1 MTTLSIV
8 VPCYNEEEAIPLFF
22 NSVEKS
28 LAPLSSLKLEYWLVD
43 DGSLDKTVDV
53 MKQFHQKCPD
63 RVHYISFSRHFG
75 KEAAMYAGLRATT
88 GDYVVIMDVDLQDP
102 PSLLPQMYQLIQT
115 GDYDCIGTRRI
126 DRTGEGR
133 IKSFFSRHFYTFIN
147 RISNTNIVP
156 GARDF
161 RMMTRQMVDAVL
173 TLRETD
179 RFSKGIFSWVGFNTK
194 YLEYHNVPR
203 AAGQSDWSTWSLFK
217 YAMSGIADF
226 SQAPLS
232 IAVWLGTLTSILAL
246 LGIIFV
252 IVRRI
257 VHPGSSVFGWAS
269 LVCII
274 LLLGGMQLLCLGIVG
289 KYVGR
294 IYAQV
299 KNRPIYVVKEK
310 K

>member
-8 VPCYNEEEAIPLFF
+8 VPCYNEEATIPIFLRRV
-22 NSVEKS
+22 NHVLKS
-28 LAPLSSLKLEYWLVD
+28 LPLDPEYWFVD
-43 DGSLDKTVDV
+43 DGSTDNTLEV
-53 MKQFHQKCPD
+53 MEKFHQQSPTK
-63 RVHYISFSRHFG
+63 VHYLSFSRHFG
-75 KEAAMYAGLRATT
+75 KEAGMYAGLKASR
-88 GDYVVIMDVDLQDP
+88 GDLVVIMDVDLQDP
-102 PSLLPQMYQLIQT
+102 PELLPKMYQLLET
-115 GDYDCIGTRRI
+115 GDYDCIGSRRV

-133 IKSFFSRHFYTFIN
+133 VKSFFSKGFYSVIN

-161 RMMTRQMVDAVL
+161 RMMTRQMVEAVL
-173 TLRETD
+173 TLQETD
-179 RFSKGIFSWVGFNTK
+179 RFSKGLFAWVGFRTK

-203 AAGQSDWSTWSLFK
+203 SAGHSDWSTWSLFK

-232 IAVWLGTLTSILAL
+232 IAVWLGTASSVCAL

-257 VHPGSSVFGWAS
+257 VRPTSSVFGWAS
-269 LVCII
+269 LVCI
-274 LLLGGMQLLCLGIVG
+274 LLLIGGMQLLCLGIVG
-289 KYVGR
+289 KYVGK

-299 KNRPIYVVKEK
+299 KRRPLYIIKEK

>member
-1 MTTLSIV
+1 MSRLSIV
-8 VPCYNEEEAIPLFF
+8 VPCFNEEETIPLFYQQVQ
-22 NSVEKS
+22 SAI
-28 LAPLSSLKLEYWLVD
+28 APLHLDAIEYWFVD
-43 DGSLDKTVDV
+43 DGSTDQTLKV
-53 MKQFHQKCPD
+53 MKDLHQTHQGA
-63 RVHYISFSRHFG
+63 VHFISFSRHFG
-75 KEAAMYAGLRATT
+75 KEAAMYAGLKAAT

-102 PSLLPQMYQLIQT
+102 PALLPKMYHLLQE

-126 DRTGEGR
+126 DRTGEDR
-133 IKSFFSRHFYTFIN
+133 VKSFFSRHFYSVVN

-156 GARDF
+156 GARDY

-173 TLRETD
+173 SLKESD
-179 RFSKGIFSWVGFNTK
+179 RFSKGIFSWVGFKTK
-194 YLEYHNVPR
+194 YLSYHNVPR
-203 AAGQSDWSTWSLFK
+203 SAGHSDWSTWALFK

-232 IAVWLGTLTSILAL
+232 IAVWLGTATSILAL
-246 LGIIFV
+246 IGIIFV

-257 VHPGSSVFGWAS
+257 VHPSSSVFGWAS

-289 KYVGR
+289 KYVGK
-294 IYAQV
+294 IYSQV

-310 K
+310 Q